1 MNSVTV
7 KNFRCF
13 REEQQAR
20 LAPLTLLVG
29 ENSTG
34 KTSFL
39 ALVRALREVAFDSR
53 VPDFQAPPYDMG
65 TFSEIAYNRGRGGA
79 KSFEASFSRE
89 ICVLSARLGNLVN
102 ESVSF
107 AVTFEPRNGVPILL
121 GDGSRLTK
129 GI

>member
-39 ALVRALREVAFDSR
+39 ALVRALRKVAFEST
-53 VPDFQAPPYDMG
+53 VPDFREPPYDLG
-65 TFSEIAYNRGRGGA
+65 TFSEIAYNRVRG
-79 KSFEASFSRE
+79 SE
-89 ICVLSARLGNLVN
+89 VL
-102 ESVSF
+102 
-107 AVTFEPRNGVPILL
+107 
-121 GDGSRLTK
+121 
-129 GI
+129 